1 MAGQDPSEALR
12 RKVLREWW
20 GGEEPI
26 DLNRRVSLAAN
37 FVERILREA
46 GAAGGLEEEQL
57 RQSWGTVAGE
67 FIARHTEPVSFRGGF
82 LKLRVLQP
90 AMRFHLEQM
99 KAPLLARLR
108 DELGEKNVRGVQ
120 FVLG

>member
-1 MAGQDPSEALR
+1 MAGADPSDAMR

-20 GGEEPI
+20 GGDEPV
-26 DLNRRVSLAAN
+26 DLNRRVNLAAT
-37 FVERILREA
+37 FLERILRDT
-46 GAAGGLEEEQL
+46 GATSGLEEDQL
-57 RQSWGTVAGE
+57 RESWGSVAGE
-67 FIARHTEPVSFRGGF
+67 FIARNTQPVSFRGGF
-82 LKLRVLQP
+82 LKLQVLQP

-108 DELGEKNVRGVQ
+108 EQLGEQNVRGIQ

>member
-1 MAGQDPSEALR
+1 MPAPDPSEFMR

-20 GGEEPI
+20 GGDEPL
-26 DLNRRVSLAAN
+26 DTNRRVSLAGK

-46 GAAGGLEEEQL
+46 GATGGMEEQRL
-57 RQSWGTVAGE
+57 RESWTAVAGE
-67 FIARHTEPVSFRGGF
+67 FIARHTEPISFRAGH
-82 LKLRVLQP
+82 LRLRVLQP

-108 DELGEKNVRGVQ
+108 QELGEKNVRGIQ